1 MNFKRGMFMT
11 SKKSKKD
18 NNKSQ
23 NFGQQ
28 FDDENVVN
36 FDDDNSDE
44 GGEDA
49 LGLDYPS
56 RRELEDKLTALEKE
70 TNEYKDKALRAQ
82 AILDNV
88 NRRAERDVE
97 KAHKYGTEKLL
108 LEILPVLDSLNR
120 GLEGKEPKESQAKSM
135 YDGIKLTSGMLVK
148 VLKKFGIQ
156 AINPKVGDPFDPA
169 IHEAMSTVPATDQK
183 AHTVMRVLQKG
194 YQLNDR
200 VIRAAMVIVAA

>member
-1 MNFKRGMFMT
+1 MT

-18 NNKSQ
+18 KNKSQ

-28 FDDENVVN
+28 FDDDNVVN
-36 FDDDNSDE
+36 FDDGNGDASDE
-44 GGEDA
+44 GT

-56 RRELEDKLTALEKE
+56 HRELEDKLTALEKE
-70 TNEYKDKALRAQ
+70 ANEYKDKALRAQ
-82 AILDNV
+82 AMLDNV

-120 GLEGKEPKESQAKSM
+120 GLEGEKPKESQAKSM
-135 YDGIKLTSGMLVK
+135 YDGIKLTSDMLVK

-156 AINPKVGDPFDPA
+156 EIDPKVGDSFDPV

-183 AHTVMRVLQKG
+183 AHTIVRVLQKG